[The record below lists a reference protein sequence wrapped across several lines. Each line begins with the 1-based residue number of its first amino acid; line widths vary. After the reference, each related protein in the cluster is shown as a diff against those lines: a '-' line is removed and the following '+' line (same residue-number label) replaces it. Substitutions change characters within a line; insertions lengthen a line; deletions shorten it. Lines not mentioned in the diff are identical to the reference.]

1 LLQGRRISTYVPAEL
16 VVPDDAVSHIFES
29 DPAVVDC
36 ARAVPLEPMDT
47 FDSPV
52 SDETYMDDI
61 PKVLLASNR
70 VQTSCTIKTIL
81 HTLSLDWQTLQ
92 DRSWYDI
99 REKCIR
105 AKLGF
110 YETFLLRDFYF
121 SYQRVICSNECFDF
135 AVPNELVVETTDS
148 GGSADSFRSF
158 TDFDDS
164 DKITVLE
171 FKISN

>member
-1 LLQGRRISTYVPAEL
+1 
-16 VVPDDAVSHIFES
+16 VVES

-36 ARAVPLEPMDT
+36 ARVVPLEPMDT

-52 SDETYMDDI
+52 SDETYTDDV
-61 PKVLLASNR
+61 PKVLFASNR
-70 VQTSCTIKTIL
+70 VQTGCTIKTIL
-81 HTLSLDWQTLQ
+81 HSLNLDWQTLQ

-110 YETFLLRDFYF
+110 YETFLLRDFYL
-121 SYQRVICSNECFDF
+121 SYQRAICSNECFDS
-135 AVPNELVVETTDS
+135 AVPNELAVETTDPD
-148 GGSADSFRSF
+148 GSLDSDCSF
-158 TDFDDS
+158 TDFDNS

-171 FKISN
+171 FKILE